1 MLQRLWPLPALLA
14 WLLAW
19 GVFVW
24 LQQAGVPAWATVLV
38 PALLGMALAAWPR
51 WAGTPWRAGMVAVG
65 FPVSA
70 WALYALGSPGASVA
84 PGAASTGM
92 PGWVWLVLLGLLL
105 LAYPMRAWRDA
116 PVYPTPDGA
125 LQGLPTCAP
134 LPPGARVLDAGCGL
148 GHGLKGLHDAY
159 PLAQC
164 EGIEWS
170 WPLSVWCRLRCPWAT
185 VARGDM
191 WSQSWANFD
200 MVYVFQR
207 PESMPR
213 VWDKAR
219 QEMKAG
225 AWLVSLAFEV
235 PGVKPVASLGPANT
249 DSPRCVRIYR
259 PHP

>member
-19 GVFVW
+19 GLCVALRQAAVAPW
-24 LQQAGVPAWATVLV
+24 LTVV
-38 PALLGMALAAWPR
+38 APALLGLGLAAWPT
-51 WAGTPWRAGMVAVG
+51 WAATRWRAVMVAVG

-70 WALYALGSPGASVA
+70 WALHAVGPQ
-84 PGAASTGM
+84 GAASGL
-92 PGWVWLVLLGLLL
+92 PGWVWLLLLGVLL
-105 LAYPMRAWRDA
+105 LAYPMHAWRDA

-125 LQGLPTCAP
+125 LNDLPSRAP
-134 LPPGARVLDAGCGL
+134 LPPGARILDAGCGL
-148 GHGLKGLHDAY
+148 GHGLRALHGAY
-159 PLAQC
+159 PQARI

-170 WPLSVWCRLRCPWAT
+170 WPLSVLCRRRCPWAF
-185 VARGDM
+185 VQRGDM
-191 WSQSWANFD
+191 WAQDWSTFD

-219 QEMKAG
+219 REMKPG

-235 PGVKPVASLGPANT
+235 PGVTPVARLGPAAA
-249 DSPRCVRIYR
+249 DSPRCVRVYCPR
-259 PHP
+259 DGQQKAR